1 MAGLDSILKAA
12 DLIADIRKAF
22 SNIENLE
29 QGQRRLADAVETLDR
44 RVREVEAGLREAR
57 AEIKLDAVKETQAIV
72 NAVQGQL
79 YGELR
84 GLAVTVDRLGRTTGG
99 EPHLTSTGA
108 AALDGHAPDGET
120 KPG

>member
-1 MAGLDSILKAA
+1 LAGFESILKAA

-22 SNIENLE
+22 AKIENLE

-72 NAVQGQL
+72 NSVQGQL
-79 YGELR
+79 YGEMR
-84 GLAVTVDRLGRTTGG
+84 GLAVAVDRLGRSIGTDQPLAPSISASSGG
-99 EPHLTSTGA
+99 RST
-108 AALDGHAPDGET
+108 DGKSQPD
-120 KPG
+120 

>member
-22 SNIENLE
+22 SKIEDLQE
-29 QGQRRLADAVETLDR
+29 SQRQLARAVETLDR
-44 RVREVEAGLREAR
+44 RVREIEAGLRETR
-57 AEIKLDAVKETQAIV
+57 AEVKLDAIKEAQGIV

-84 GLAVTVDRLGRTTGG
+84 SLAVTVDRLDRGGRQAHQAKAVVADA
-99 EPHLTSTGA
+99 ESLST
-108 AALDGHAPDGET
+108 DGSNRQT
-120 KPG
+120 